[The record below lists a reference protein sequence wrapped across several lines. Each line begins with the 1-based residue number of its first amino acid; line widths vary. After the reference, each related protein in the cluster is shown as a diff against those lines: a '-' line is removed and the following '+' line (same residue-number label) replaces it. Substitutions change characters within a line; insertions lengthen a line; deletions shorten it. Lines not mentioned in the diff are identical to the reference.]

1 MTMSSP
7 SAQGRIRSFIAIE
20 LPDEVRRELGELSRE
35 LGKAKYPFVK
45 WVDTGNIH
53 LTLKFLGNIPP
64 ARVDGI
70 TEAVKQAAKG
80 KSPFQ
85 LEISKL
91 GAFPTVNQPR
101 VIWVGVGGE
110 TDRLVELQR
119 SVDSRLAPLGFAP
132 EKQSF
137 VPHLTIA
144 RVRESASPD
153 DKKALGRLLASTK
166 FDSQGRI
173 GVDSIKL
180 MRSQLTPEGPIYS
193 LLSRV
198 ALADK

>member
-1 MTMSSP
+1 MNPP
-7 SAQGRIRSFIAIE
+7 SGQGGIRSFIAIE
-20 LPDEVRRELGELSRE
+20 LPEEVKRELSQLSRE

-64 ARVDGI
+64 AQVAKI
-70 TEAVKQAAKG
+70 TGAMKGAVRG

-85 LEISKL
+85 LEISRL
-91 GAFPTVNQPR
+91 GAFPGVNQPR

-110 TDRLVELQR
+110 TDRLLELQQDI
-119 SVDSRLAPLGFAP
+119 DSRLVPLGFVP
-132 EKQSF
+132 EKQPF

-144 RVRESASPD
+144 RVRENASTD
-153 DKKALGRLLASTK
+153 DRKALGRLLASTG

-173 GVDSIKL
+173 AVDSVKL

-193 LLSRV
+193 LLSAV
-198 ALADK
+198 ALAK